1 MFSEFSDCIS
11 WWENRKE
18 DEHAWFVSSED
29 LKARNY
35 DFAIKNPNVIK
46 QMDERNLDEIY
57 ASMRDSSNEI
67 VKILG
72 EINKIIGG

>member
-1 MFSEFSDCIS
+1 
-11 WWENRKE
+11 
-18 DEHAWFVSSED
+18 
-29 LKARNY
+29 
-35 DFAIKNPNVIK
+35 
-46 QMDERNLDEIY
+46 MDERNLDEIY